1 MRKVIIGASCK
12 KAVKA
17 DFKRSRIATLRQTF
31 SLAQYK
37 AVLKDCPTFC
47 RSRIVLAVLLM
58 AVFLLLPIQS
68 FAVTK
73 VFEREYTY
81 QASEADS
88 KLTCR
93 VIALEQ
99 VKRLL
104 LEELGTHLQ
113 SISEVNDGVLTKDEI
128 VTLTAG
134 VVRTDIVSEHWDG
147 KVYRLKARIKA
158 NPDHVIKAINRLR
171 QDHQKSKDLAE
182 SQARAKKYLKEIE
195 QLKQELTNAKGAAL
209 KRKQL
214 EYGQAAF
221 DCLAAFALLTFKS
234 CPSSIGQFLFQLLDF
249 F

>member
-12 KAVKA
+12 NTVKA
-17 DFKRSRIATLRQTF
+17 DFKRSRITTLRQAF
-31 SLAQYK
+31 SLGQHK
-37 AVLKDCPTFC
+37 AVRPTFC
-47 RSRIVLAVLLM
+47 RSRIVLALLLM

-68 FAVTK
+68 FAATK

-104 LEELGTHLQ
+104 LEELGTYLE
-113 SISEVNDGVLTKDEI
+113 SISEVKDGVLTKDEI

-147 KVYRLKARIKA
+147 KAYRLKARIKA
-158 NPDHVIKAINRLR
+158 DPDHVIKAINSLR
-171 QDHQKSKDLAE
+171 EDRQKSKELAE
-182 SQARAKKYLKEIE
+182 SQTRAKKYLKEIE
-195 QLKQELTNAKGAAL
+195 QLKQELTNAKGAIL
-209 KRKQL
+209 KRKQI
-214 EYGQAAF
+214 EYGQAVRNLSAEDWF
-221 DCLAAFALLTFKS
+221 GYC
-234 CPSSIGQFLFQLLDF
+234 QLFCVNF
-249 F
+249 S